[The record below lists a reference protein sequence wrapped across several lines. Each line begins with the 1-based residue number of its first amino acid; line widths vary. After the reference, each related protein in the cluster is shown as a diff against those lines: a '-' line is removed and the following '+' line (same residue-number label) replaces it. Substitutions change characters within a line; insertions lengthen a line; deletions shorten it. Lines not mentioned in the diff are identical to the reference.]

1 VASYGV
7 LSRVAE
13 GIHVEMNPAYISALA
28 ALAGSAIG
36 ALASFGTT
44 WLSQIHQDHVQ
55 QLDRE
60 ATRRERLF
68 AEFID
73 QASRTFVDAMVQ
85 DRLDDP
91 TKLVPMYA
99 SMSKLRLFATPRTIA
114 AAEAVLESVLKTYEA
129 PPALPEAAKMDGLA
143 AHDILRA
150 FAESCR
156 AELTAL
162 R

>member
-1 VASYGV
+1 
-7 LSRVAE
+7 
-13 GIHVEMNPAYISALA
+13 MNPAYISALS
-28 ALAGSAIG
+28 ALVGSAIG

-44 WLSQIHQDHVQ
+44 WLSQIHQDRVQ
-55 QLDRE
+55 RLDRE
-60 ATRRERLF
+60 ASRRERLF

-73 QASRTFVDAMVQ
+73 QAARILVDAMVQ

-99 SMSKLRLFATPRTIA
+99 SMSKLRLFATPRTIG
-114 AAEAVLESVLKTYEA
+114 AAEAVLESILQTYEA
-129 PPALPEAAKMDGLA
+129 PAGLLQTVKA
-143 AHDILRA
+143 DELATHDILRA
-150 FAESCR
+150 FAEACR